1 MPPSSHSPFNH
12 QPSTIPPTLTPRA
25 GLTLVEVLMALA
37 ILGISAAVLMTAT
50 SRCLAIVSLS
60 KNYYEARRVLE
71 LGEIEYPILV
81 YKDTEAAAAVSTA
94 PGAKPGT
101 RPGPSSINSANPEK
115 IINPTVGP
123 VEYPNGFTFT
133 RSCKRSE
140 THEDLLEVQTRVTW
154 SMRGKDAF
162 EQVTSYLYFTN
173 DITL

>member
-1 MPPSSHSPFNH
+1 MPFSLRMPADPMPPA
-12 QPSTIPPTLTPRA
+12 TPPPPRA

-50 SRCLAIVSLS
+50 SRCLAIVGLS

-81 YKDTEAAAAVSTA
+81 YKDTEAAATVTAA
-94 PGAKPGT
+94 PGAKPGA
-101 RPGPSSINSANPEK
+101 SSINSSNPEK
-115 IINPTVGP
+115 VLNPNVGP
-123 VEYPNGFTFT
+123 IEYPKGFTFT

-173 DITL
+173 DISL